1 MEEDDEGVKFVC
13 SSLTLTIVSVMYN
26 NSHILFVVRGAM
38 PRGPMPSSQLVYIE
52 NAMYRTGEHPTGDI
66 SSNVYK
72 PEVPLATSFR
82 RCAFMICVSVLIL

>member
-38 PRGPMPSSQLVYIE
+38 PRGPMPSSQLLYME
-52 NAMYRTGEHPTGDI
+52 NA
-66 SSNVYK
+66 
-72 PEVPLATSFR
+72 L
-82 RCAFMICVSVLIL
+82 